1 MYIVQR
7 PFVDTSSHHTCSFHK
22 RHPGRSFPGCTC
34 SSQFSSREKRWDEMT
49 IEEKEWYVAALCGE
63 RPDGSSLF

>member
-1 MYIVQR
+1 MYVVVR
-7 PFVDTSSHHTCSFHK
+7 PQITETHSTTCSFHE

-34 SSQFSSREKRWDEMT
+34 SFSISSRDKPEKDWT
-49 IEEKEWYVAALCGE
+49 KEERERYYAALVGE